1 MENKKE
7 AVNSSE
13 TFDYESLWKL
23 EEKKKEEKASTGL
36 PRGLPRKGIKGH
48 YLKKKGHVG
57 KVQLKKSWGSYFKS
71 SEGRDIVSD

>member
-1 MENKKE
+1 MDNRKE
-7 AVNSSE
+7 ALNNSE
-13 TFDYESLWKL
+13 TFDYESLWSTQ
-23 EEKKKEEKASTGL
+23 EKKKEEKAAIGL

-57 KVQLKKSWGSYFKS
+57 RVQLKNSWGSYFKS